1 MALDGD
7 RAWQVP
13 AQVPASEN
21 DTGGSPKQDTR
32 APWLVAAR
40 QMLAVVW
47 QKTVEVWRYL
57 DAHGPLR
64 KLFSTLARRIVLANL
79 LGLLVLVGGM
89 FWLSQQHAWLITA
102 KYESLKVQGE
112 IIASAIASSAGI
124 EREGRL
130 SFDPERLPELDG
142 VRVPFRDDGFAAMEL
157 SLRHERVIPVLRRLI
172 HPTHNTRA
180 RIYDRNGKLIVD
192 SNELQDL
199 QLQFPLDGEARN
211 GDGDEA
217 DSVERVKV
225 KNFWTRLSGFFD
237 RSDLPIYREI
247 GRNASGTSYPEV
259 RQALRGAA
267 LPPMLLLT
275 DDQEKIVS
283 LAVPIQRR
291 NAILGA
297 LLLSTRPGEIDE
309 IIANERSAMGM
320 LVLLALVASIIAS
333 LLLARTIAGPM
344 RRLSDGA
351 HNVSRS
357 IHAHKELPDFGSR
370 QDEVGQ
376 LAKAV
381 HSMTRS
387 LYHRI
392 ESSEKFAADVAH
404 ELKNPLTAA
413 QVMAQSLHYARTPE
427 QREQVVQQ
435 VLGEL
440 KRLNRLITDV
450 ANTSRLDAEL
460 ALQTTE
466 PVDVRNILRSIVDSI
481 RATIEDG
488 EHQILLEIEET
499 ARAGAYIVN
508 GHEIN
513 LGRVVTNL
521 VDNALSFSP
530 PGGTVSVRA
539 AALADGVEIS
549 VSDQGPGIPPE
560 SLDKIFQRFY
570 SDRPQSD
577 RTRGKNSGLGL
588 SISREIVNAHGGQI
602 WAENRTEGG
611 EVLGACLRVR
621 LPGAA
626 VPAARRRNRK
636 EST

>member
-7 RAWQVP
+7 RMWQI
-13 AQVPASEN
+13 PAS
-21 DTGGSPKQDTR
+21 DTDAGEIAKRAPR
-32 APWLVAAR
+32 APWLAA
-40 QMLAVVW
+40 AW
-47 QKTVEVWRYL
+47 QRTVEIWQFL
-57 DAHGPLR
+57 DKHGPLR

-79 LGLLVLVGGM
+79 LGLVVLVGGM
-89 FWLSQQHAWLITA
+89 LWLSQQHAWLITA

-112 IIASAIASSAGI
+112 IIASAIASSALV
-124 EREGRL
+124 EREGSL
-130 SFDPERLPELDG
+130 AFDPDRLPELDG

-192 SNELQDL
+192 SNELED
-199 QLQFPLDGEARN
+199 LQFPLPL
-211 GDGDEA
+211 DGDQRVADAEA
-217 DSVERVKV
+217 EANPGKRVRI

-237 RSDLPIYREI
+237 RSDLPIYKEI
-247 GRNASGTSYPEV
+247 GRNASGASYPEV

-309 IIANERSAMGM
+309 IIASERSAMAM
-320 LVLLALVASIIAS
+320 LVLMALAASVLAS
-333 LLLARTIAGPM
+333 MLLARTIAGPM
-344 RRLSDGA
+344 RRLSEGA
-351 HNVSRS
+351 ERVSRS
-357 IHAHKELPDFGSR
+357 IHAHTQLPDFGNR

-376 LAKAV
+376 LSTAV

-387 LYHRI
+387 LYRRI

-427 QREQVVQQ
+427 QREQVVEQ

-450 ANTSRLDAEL
+450 ASTSRLDAEL
-460 ALQTTE
+460 ALQTTA
-466 PVDVRNILRSIVDSI
+466 PVDVRAILRSVVETI

-488 EHQILLEIEET
+488 QHHVVLDIQDQP
-499 ARAGAYIVN
+499 ARSGAFIVN
-508 GHEIN
+508 GHELN

-521 VDNALSFSP
+521 LDNALSFSP
-530 PGGTVSVRA
+530 PGGAVTVRA
-539 AALADGVEIS
+539 AAIGDAVEIS
-549 VSDQGPGIPPE
+549 VSDEGPGIPPE
-560 SLDKIFQRFY
+560 SIDKIFQRFY

-588 SISREIVNAHGGQI
+588 SISREIVSAHGGHI
-602 WAENRTEGG
+602 WAENRIESGN
-611 EVLGACLRVR
+611 VLGACLRVR
-621 LPGAA
+621 LPTANVRAGGW
-626 VPAARRRNRK
+626 RHRK
-636 EST
+636 ENT

>member
-7 RAWQVP
+7 RIWQVP
-13 AQVPASEN
+13 ASDDDAGDNAKREA
-21 DTGGSPKQDTR
+21 R
-32 APWLVAAR
+32 LPWLAIA
-40 QMLAVVW
+40 W
-47 QKTVEVWRYL
+47 QRTVDVWRYL
-57 DAHGPLR
+57 DTHGPIR
-64 KLFSTLARRIVLANL
+64 KLIAALSRTLARRIVLANL
-79 LGLLVLVGGM
+79 LGLMVLVCGM
-89 FWLSQQHAWLITA
+89 TWLSQQHAWLITA

-112 IIASAIASSAGI
+112 IIASAIASSALV

-130 SFDPERLPELDG
+130 AFDPDRLPELEG
-142 VRVPFRDDGFAAMEL
+142 LRVPFRDDGFAAMEL

-192 SNELQDL
+192 STELQDL
-199 QLQFPLDGEARN
+199 NLPLPFEVGEVRVPEPETSAP
-211 GDGDEA
+211 
-217 DSVERVKV
+217 VERVKV
-225 KNFWTRLSGFFD
+225 KNFWTRLSGLIE

-309 IIANERSAMGM
+309 IVANERSAMAM
-320 LVLLALVASIIAS
+320 LVLLALAAS
-333 LLLARTIAGPM
+333 LLASMLLARTIAGPM

-351 HNVSRS
+351 KEVSRS
-357 IHAHKELPDFGSR
+357 IHAHGQLPDFGSR

-376 LAKAV
+376 LSNAV
-381 HSMTRS
+381 HSMTSS
-387 LYHRI
+387 LYRRI
-392 ESSEKFAADVAH
+392 EASEKFAADVAH

-440 KRLNRLITDV
+440 RRLNRLITDV

-460 ALQTTE
+460 ALQKTG
-466 PVDVRNILRSIVDSI
+466 PVDVRTLLRSIVETFRS
-481 RATIEDG
+481 TIENGQHHIALD
-488 EHQILLEIEET
+488 IENVP
-499 ARAGAYIVN
+499 ARSTVFIVN
-508 GHEIN
+508 AHEIN

-521 VDNALSFSP
+521 LDNALSFSP
-530 PGGTVSVRA
+530 TGGAVTVRA
-539 AALADGVEIS
+539 SVEPEGVEIAI
-549 VSDQGPGIPPE
+549 SDEGPGIPPE
-560 SLDKIFQRFY
+560 SIDKIFQRFY

-577 RTRGKNSGLGL
+577 RTEGKNSGLGL
-588 SISREIVNAHGGQI
+588 SISREIVSAHGGLI
-602 WAENRTEGG
+602 WAENCVDGDK
-611 EVLGACLRVR
+611 VVGACFKVR
-621 LPGAA
+621 LPAIKVRPSG
-626 VPAARRRNRK
+626 RRQRSEIQRT
-636 EST
+636 EIT

>member
-1 MALDGD
+1 MALEGD
-7 RAWQVP
+7 RMW
-13 AQVPASEN
+13 QVPASE
-21 DTGGSPKQDTR
+21 DDAGTIAKRTPR
-32 APWLVAAR
+32 APWLAAT
-40 QMLAVVW
+40 W
-47 QKTVEVWRYL
+47 QRTVEIWRFL
-57 DAHGPLR
+57 DTHGPLR

-79 LGLLVLVGGM
+79 LGLMVLVGGM
-89 FWLSQQHAWLITA
+89 IWLSQQHAWLITA

-112 IIASAIASSAGI
+112 IIASAIASSALV

-192 SNELQDL
+192 SSDL
-199 QLQFPLDGEARN
+199 RDLPFPLPLEPGELRSSEQDQA
-211 GDGDEA
+211 EPA
-217 DSVERVKV
+217 ERVKV

-247 GRNASGTSYPEV
+247 GRNANGTSYPEV

-309 IIANERSAMGM
+309 IIANERSAMAM
-320 LVLLALVASIIAS
+320 LVLMALAASVLAS

-344 RRLSDGA
+344 RRLSEGA
-351 HNVSRS
+351 ERVSRT
-357 IHAHKELPDFGSR
+357 IHAHSQLPDFSKR

-376 LAKAV
+376 LSNAV

-387 LYHRI
+387 LYRRI

-460 ALQTTE
+460 ALQTTV
-466 PVDVRNILRSIVDSI
+466 PVDIRGILQSVVESF
-481 RATIEDG
+481 RATIENG
-488 EHQILLEIEET
+488 QQSIVLEIQELQ
-499 ARAGAYIVN
+499 ARPEAFIVN
-508 GHEIN
+508 AHESN
-513 LGRVVTNL
+513 LSRVVTNL
-521 VDNALSFSP
+521 LDNALSFSP
-530 PGGTVSVRA
+530 MGGTVTVRA
-539 AALADGVEIS
+539 AVTADGVEFS
-549 VSDQGPGIPPE
+549 VSDEGPGIPPE
-560 SLDKIFQRFY
+560 SIDKIFERFY

-577 RTRGKNSGLGL
+577 RTHGKNSGLGL
-588 SISREIVNAHGGQI
+588 SISREIVSAHGGRI
-602 WAENRTEGG
+602 WVENRIEGG
-611 EVLGACLRVR
+611 KVAGACFRARLAAASVR
-621 LPGAA
+621 TSGW
-626 VPAARRRNRK
+626 RHRK
-636 EST
+636 ETT

>member
-7 RAWQVP
+7 RMWQVP
-13 AQVPASEN
+13 AS
-21 DTGGSPKQDTR
+21 DTDAGGIAKRGVR
-32 APWLVAAR
+32 APWLATAWQR
-40 QMLAVVW
+40 AVEIW
-47 QKTVEVWRYL
+47 QFL
-57 DAHGPLR
+57 DKHGPLR
-64 KLFSTLARRIVLANL
+64 KLFATLARRIVLANL
-79 LGLLVLVGGM
+79 LGLVVLVGGM
-89 FWLSQQHAWLITA
+89 LWLSQQHAWLITA

-112 IIASAIASSAGI
+112 IIASAIASSALV
-124 EREGRL
+124 EREGSL
-130 SFDPERLPELDG
+130 SFDPDRLPELDG
-142 VRVPFRDDGFAAMEL
+142 VRLPFRDDGFAAMEL

-180 RIYDRNGKLIVD
+180 RIYDRHGKLIVD
-192 SNELQDL
+192 SNELED
-199 QLQFPLDGEARN
+199 LQFPLPL
-211 GDGDEA
+211 DGDLRSPEPEERPA
-217 DSVERVKV
+217 KRVKV

-237 RSDLPIYREI
+237 RSDLPIYKEI
-247 GRNASGTSYPEV
+247 GRSASGTSYPEV

-309 IIANERSAMGM
+309 IVASERSAMAM
-320 LVLLALVASIIAS
+320 LVLLALAASVLAS
-333 LLLARTIAGPM
+333 MLLARTIAGPM
-344 RRLSDGA
+344 RRLSEGA
-351 HNVSRS
+351 ERVSRS
-357 IHAHKELPDFGSR
+357 IHAHTQLPDFGTR

-376 LAKAV
+376 LSNAV

-387 LYHRI
+387 LYRRI

-427 QREQVVQQ
+427 QREQVVTQ

-460 ALQTTE
+460 ALQTTR
-466 PVDVRNILRSIVDSI
+466 PVDIRTILRSVVETI

-488 EHQILLEIEET
+488 QHNIVL
-499 ARAGAYIVN
+499 YIQDSPSRSSAFVVN
-508 GHEIN
+508 GHELN

-521 VDNALSFSP
+521 LDNALSFSP
-530 PGGTVSVRA
+530 PGGTVTVRA
-539 AALADGVEIS
+539 VSLGDGVETS
-549 VSDQGPGIPPE
+549 VSDEGPGIPPE
-560 SLDKIFQRFY
+560 SIDKIFQRFY

-577 RTRGKNSGLGL
+577 RTSGKNSGLGL
-588 SISREIVNAHGGQI
+588 SISREIVSAHGGHI
-602 WAENRTEGG
+602 WAENHIEDGK
-611 EVLGACLRVR
+611 VLGACLRVR
-621 LPGAA
+621 LPAA
-626 VPAARRRNRK
+626 NVRASGWRHRK
-636 EST
+636 EIT

>member
-7 RAWQVP
+7 RFWQVP
-13 AQVPASEN
+13 AS
-21 DTGGSPKQDTR
+21 QDDAGATAKRGAR
-32 APWLVAAR
+32 APWL
-40 QMLAVVW
+40 AVGW
-47 QKTVEVWRYL
+47 QRMVEIWRFL
-57 DAHGPLR
+57 ETHGPLR

-79 LGLLVLVGGM
+79 LGLAVLVGGM

-112 IIASAIASSAGI
+112 IIASAIASSALV
-124 EREGRL
+124 EREGSL

-192 SNELQDL
+192 SNELEDL
-199 QLQFPLDGEARN
+199 FALPLDGEVRSAAPEDQ
-211 GDGDEA
+211 GK
-217 DSVERVKV
+217 RVKV
-225 KNFWTRLSGFFD
+225 KNFWTRLTGLFD

-309 IIANERSAMGM
+309 IIASERSAMAM
-320 LVLLALVASIIAS
+320 LVALALAASVLAS
-333 LLLARTIAGPM
+333 MLLARTIAGPM
-344 RRLSDGA
+344 RRLSEGA
-351 HNVSRS
+351 ERVSRS
-357 IHAHKELPDFGSR
+357 IHAHTHLPDFGTR

-376 LAKAV
+376 LSNAV

-387 LYHRI
+387 LYRRI

-413 QVMAQSLHYARTPE
+413 QVMAQSLQYARTPE
-427 QREQVVQQ
+427 QREQVVAQ

-450 ANTSRLDAEL
+450 ASTSRLDAEL
-460 ALQTTE
+460 ALQTTS
-466 PVDVRNILRSIVDSI
+466 PVDVRDILRSVVETI

-488 EHQILLEIEET
+488 QHRVVLDIQNVPQ
-499 ARAGAYIVN
+499 RSGAFIVN
-508 GHEIN
+508 GHELN
-513 LGRVVTNL
+513 LGRVITNL
-521 VDNALSFSP
+521 LDNALSFSP
-530 PGGTVSVRA
+530 PGGTVTVRA
-539 AALADGVEIS
+539 AAVSDGVEIS
-549 VSDQGPGIPPE
+549 VSDEGPGIPPE
-560 SLDKIFQRFY
+560 SIDKIFLRFY

-588 SISREIVNAHGGQI
+588 SISREIVSAHGGHI
-602 WAENRTEGG
+602 WAENRIEGSN
-611 EVLGACLRVR
+611 VLGACLRVR
-621 LPGAA
+621 LPAA
-626 VPAARRRNRK
+626 NVRAGGWRHRK
-636 EST
+636 EIT

>member
-7 RAWQVP
+7 RMW
-13 AQVPASEN
+13 QVPASEN
-21 DTGGSPKQDTR
+21 DAGAIAKRTAR
-32 APWLVAAR
+32 APWLAA
-40 QMLAVVW
+40 AW
-47 QKTVEVWRYL
+47 QRTVEIWRYL
-57 DAHGPLR
+57 DANGPLR

-79 LGLLVLVGGM
+79 LGLVVLVGGM
-89 FWLSQQHAWLITA
+89 LWLSQQHAWLITA

-112 IIASAIASSAGI
+112 IIASAIASSALV
-124 EREGRL
+124 EREGLL

-192 SNELQDL
+192 SSELQDL
-199 QLQFPLDGEARN
+199 QFPLPLDGDLRVNEPEEAKP
-211 GDGDEA
+211 
-217 DSVERVKV
+217 VERVKV

-275 DDQEKIVS
+275 DDQDKIVS

-309 IIANERSAMGM
+309 IIANERSGMAM
-320 LVLLALVASIIAS
+320 LVLLALAASILAS

-344 RRLSDGA
+344 RRLSEGA
-351 HNVSRS
+351 ERVSRS
-357 IHAHKELPDFGSR
+357 IHAHTQLPDFGNR

-376 LAKAV
+376 LSIAV

-387 LYHRI
+387 LYRRI

-427 QREQVVQQ
+427 QREQVVAQ

-460 ALQTTE
+460 ALQTTV
-466 PVDVRNILRSIVDSI
+466 PVDVRNILRAITETI
-481 RATIEDG
+481 RSTIDDG
-488 EHQILLEIEET
+488 EHHIVLEIQDAPE
-499 ARAGAYIVN
+499 RAFIVN
-508 GHEIN
+508 GHEDN
-513 LGRVVTNL
+513 LGRVITNL
-521 VDNALSFSP
+521 LDNALSFSP
-530 PGGTVSVRA
+530 PGGTVTVRLVA
-539 AALADGVEIS
+539 VSDGVEIS
-549 VSDQGPGIPPE
+549 VSDEGPGIPPE
-560 SLDKIFQRFY
+560 SIDKIFQRFY

-588 SISREIVNAHGGQI
+588 SISREIVSVHGGHI
-602 WAENRTEGG
+602 WAENRSENGQI
-611 EVLGACLRVR
+611 LGACLRVR
-621 LPGAA
+621 LPAA
-626 VPAARRRNRK
+626 AIRTRGWRHRK
-636 EST
+636 EAT

>member
-7 RAWQVP
+7 RMW
-13 AQVPASEN
+13 QVPASEN
-21 DTGGSPKQDTR
+21 DAGAIAKR
-32 APWLVAAR
+32 AARGPWLAA
-40 QMLAVVW
+40 AW
-47 QKTVEVWRYL
+47 QRTVEIWRYL
-57 DAHGPLR
+57 DANGPLR

-79 LGLLVLVGGM
+79 LGLVVLVGGM
-89 FWLSQQHAWLITA
+89 LWLSQQHAWLITA

-112 IIASAIASSAGI
+112 IIASAIASSALV
-124 EREGRL
+124 EREGLL

-192 SNELQDL
+192 SSELQDM
-199 QLQFPLDGEARN
+199 QFPLPL
-211 GDGDEA
+211 DGDLRANEPEEA
-217 DSVERVKV
+217 KPAERVRV
-225 KNFWTRLSGFFD
+225 KNFWTRLSGLFD

-275 DDQEKIVS
+275 DDQDKIVS

-309 IIANERSAMGM
+309 IIANERSGMAM
-320 LVLLALVASIIAS
+320 LVLLALAASILAS

-344 RRLSDGA
+344 RRLSEGA
-351 HNVSRS
+351 ERVSRS
-357 IHAHKELPDFGSR
+357 IHAHTQLPDFGTR

-376 LAKAV
+376 LSTAV

-387 LYHRI
+387 LYRRI

-427 QREQVVQQ
+427 QREQVVEQ

-450 ANTSRLDAEL
+450 ASTSRLDAEL
-460 ALQTTE
+460 ALQTTV
-466 PVDVRNILRSIVDSI
+466 PVDVRNILRAITETI
-481 RATIEDG
+481 RSTIEDG
-488 EHQILLEIEET
+488 EHHIVLEIQDAPE
-499 ARAGAYIVN
+499 RAFIVN
-508 GHEIN
+508 GHEDN
-513 LGRVVTNL
+513 LGRVITNL
-521 VDNALSFSP
+521 LDNALSFSP
-530 PGGTVSVRA
+530 PGGTVTVRLVA
-539 AALADGVEIS
+539 VSDGVEIT
-549 VSDQGPGIPPE
+549 VSDEGPGIPPE
-560 SLDKIFQRFY
+560 SIDKIFQRFY

-588 SISREIVNAHGGQI
+588 SISREIVSVHGGHI
-602 WAENRTEGG
+602 WAENRSENGQI
-611 EVLGACLRVR
+611 LGACLRVR
-621 LPGAA
+621 LPAA
-626 VPAARRRNRK
+626 TIRTRGWRHRK
-636 EST
+636 EAT

>member
-7 RAWQVP
+7 RMW
-13 AQVPASEN
+13 QVPASE
-21 DTGGSPKQDTR
+21 DDAGSTAKRSIR
-32 APWLVAAR
+32 APWLAIA
-40 QMLAVVW
+40 W
-47 QKTVEVWRYL
+47 QRTVEVWRFL

-79 LGLLVLVGGM
+79 LGLVVLVSGM
-89 FWLSQQHAWLITA
+89 IWLSQQHAWLITA
-102 KYESLKVQGE
+102 KYESLKIQGE
-112 IIASAIASSAGI
+112 IIASAIASSALV

-130 SFDPERLPELDG
+130 SFDPERLPELEG
-142 VRVPFRDDGFAAMEL
+142 MRVPFRDDGFAAMEL

-192 SNELQDL
+192 SSELQDL
-199 QLQFPLDGEARN
+199 QFPLQL
-211 GDGDEA
+211 DGDPRPGETQEA
-217 DSVERVKV
+217 QPAERVRI

-309 IIANERSAMGM
+309 IIANERSAMAM
-320 LVLLALVASIIAS
+320 LVLLALAASILAS

-344 RRLSDGA
+344 RRLSEGA
-351 HNVSRS
+351 ERVSRS
-357 IHAHKELPDFGSR
+357 IHAHTELPNFGNR

-376 LAKAV
+376 LSTAV

-387 LYHRI
+387 LYRRI

-427 QREQVVQQ
+427 QREQVVAQ

-450 ANTSRLDAEL
+450 ASTSRLDAEL
-460 ALQTTE
+460 ALQTTA
-466 PVDVRNILRSIVDSI
+466 PVDVRGILRTVVASI

-488 EHQILLEIEET
+488 QHHVALEIQDVP
-499 ARAGAYIVN
+499 ARSDAFIVN
-508 GHEIN
+508 GQEIN

-521 VDNALSFSP
+521 LDNALSFSP
-530 PGGTVSVRA
+530 PGGTVTVRA
-539 AALADGVEIS
+539 AALSDGVEIS
-549 VSDQGPGIPPE
+549 VSDEGPGIPPE
-560 SLDKIFQRFY
+560 SIDKIFERFY

-588 SISREIVNAHGGQI
+588 SISREIVSVHGGRI
-602 WAENRTEGG
+602 WAENRVEGG
-611 EVLGACLRVR
+611 KVLGACFRVR
-621 LPGAA
+621 LPAA
-626 VPAARRRNRK
+626 NVRAGGWRNRK
-636 EST
+636 EIT

>member
-1 MALDGD
+1 MALEGD
-7 RAWQVP
+7 RMWQVP
-13 AQVPASEN
+13 ASDDDAGTIAKRTP
-21 DTGGSPKQDTR
+21 R
-32 APWLVAAR
+32 APWLAATWR
-40 QMLAVVW
+40 R
-47 QKTVEVWRYL
+47 TVEIWRFL
-57 DAHGPLR
+57 DTHGPLR
-64 KLFSTLARRIVLANL
+64 KLFATLARRIVLANL
-79 LGLLVLVGGM
+79 LGLMVLVGGM
-89 FWLSQQHAWLITA
+89 IWLSQQHAWLITA

-112 IIASAIASSAGI
+112 IIASAIASSALV

-192 SNELQDL
+192 SSDL
-199 QLQFPLDGEARN
+199 RDLPFPLPLDP
-211 GDGDEA
+211 GDMRSPEQEQA
-217 DSVERVKV
+217 EPAERVKV

-247 GRNASGTSYPEV
+247 GRNANGTSYPEV

-309 IIANERSAMGM
+309 IIANERSAMAM
-320 LVLLALVASIIAS
+320 LVLMALAASVLAS

-344 RRLSDGA
+344 RRLSEGA
-351 HNVSRS
+351 ERVSRT
-357 IHAHKELPDFGSR
+357 IHAHSQLPDFSKR

-376 LAKAV
+376 LSNAV

-387 LYHRI
+387 LYRRI

-460 ALQTTE
+460 ALQTTV
-466 PVDVRNILRSIVDSI
+466 PVDIRGILQSVVESF
-481 RATIEDG
+481 RATIEN
-488 EHQILLEIEET
+488 EQQSVALEIQDMQ
-499 ARAGAYIVN
+499 ARPEAFIVN
-508 GHEIN
+508 AHESN
-513 LGRVVTNL
+513 LSRVVTNL
-521 VDNALSFSP
+521 LDNALSFSP
-530 PGGTVSVRA
+530 AGGTVTVRA
-539 AALADGVEIS
+539 AVTIDGVEFS
-549 VSDQGPGIPPE
+549 VSDEGPGIPPE
-560 SLDKIFQRFY
+560 SIDKIFERFY

-577 RTRGKNSGLGL
+577 RTHGKNSGLGL
-588 SISREIVNAHGGQI
+588 SISREIVSAHGGRI
-602 WAENRTEGG
+602 WVENRIEGG
-611 EVLGACLRVR
+611 MVAGACFRVR
-621 LPGAA
+621 LPAA
-626 VPAARRRNRK
+626 NVRTSGWRHRK
-636 EST
+636 ETT

>member
-7 RAWQVP
+7 RMWQVP
-13 AQVPASEN
+13 VSEDADAIAKRAS
-21 DTGGSPKQDTR
+21 R
-32 APWLVAAR
+32 APWLAA
-40 QMLAVVW
+40 VW
-47 QKTVEVWRYL
+47 QRVVDIWRFL
-57 DAHGPLR
+57 DTHGPLR
-64 KLFSTLARRIVLANL
+64 KLFATLARRIVLANL
-79 LGLLVLVGGM
+79 LGLMVLVAGM
-89 FWLSQQHAWLITA
+89 VWLSQQHAWLITA

-112 IIASAIASSAGI
+112 IIASAIASSALV
-124 EREGRL
+124 EREGSL
-130 SFDPERLPELDG
+130 SFDPDRLPELDG
-142 VRVPFRDDGFAAMEL
+142 VRLPFRDDGFAAMEL

-192 SNELQDL
+192 SSDLQDL
-199 QLQFPLDGEARN
+199 PFPLPPDPSDARSTETN
-211 GDGDEA
+211 TAEP
-217 DSVERVKV
+217 VERVKV
-225 KNFWTRLSGFFD
+225 KNFWTRLSGLFD

-309 IIANERSAMGM
+309 IIANERSAMAM
-320 LVLLALVASIIAS
+320 LVLLALAASVLAS

-344 RRLSDGA
+344 RRLSEGA
-351 HNVSRS
+351 ERVSRS
-357 IHAHKELPDFGSR
+357 IHAHTQLPDFGKR

-376 LAKAV
+376 LSDAV

-387 LYHRI
+387 LYRRI

-413 QVMAQSLHYARTPE
+413 QVMAQSLQYARTPE
-427 QREQVVQQ
+427 QRDQVVQQ

-460 ALQTTE
+460 ALQKTD
-466 PVDVRNILRSIVDSI
+466 PVDIRGILQSVVETFRG
-481 RATIEDG
+481 TIENG
-488 EHQILLEIEET
+488 AHHIELDIQST
-499 ARAGAYIVN
+499 PARPGAFIVN
-508 GHEIN
+508 AHELN
-513 LGRVVTNL
+513 LSRVVTNL
-521 VDNALSFSP
+521 LDNALSFSP
-530 PGGTVSVRA
+530 PGATVTVRA
-539 AALADGVEIS
+539 IAPGDGVEFS
-549 VSDQGPGIPPE
+549 VSDQGPGIPKE
-560 SLDKIFQRFY
+560 SIDKIFQRFY

-577 RTRGKNSGLGL
+577 RIQGKNSGLGL
-588 SISREIVNAHGGQI
+588 SISREIVSAHGGRI
-602 WAENRTEGG
+602 WAENRIEGG
-611 EVLGACLRVR
+611 KVLGACFNVR
-621 LPGAA
+621 LPAA
-626 VPAARRRNRK
+626 HVRTSGWRQRK
-636 EST
+636 EPT